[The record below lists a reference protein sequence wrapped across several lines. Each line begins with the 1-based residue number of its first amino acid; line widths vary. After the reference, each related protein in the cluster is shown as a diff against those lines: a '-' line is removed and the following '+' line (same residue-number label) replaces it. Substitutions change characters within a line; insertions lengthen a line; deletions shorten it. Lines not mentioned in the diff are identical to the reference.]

1 MVSKKSTKKSKSVRS
16 KKSAAQLENELAK
29 MLLELRAELNNFD
42 RINNE
47 LEDIT
52 GKQILSKQNKDF
64 LRRAM

>member
-1 MVSKKSTKKSKSVRS
+1 MVSKKSTSKTQRAP

-29 MLLELRAELNNFD
+29 MLIELRSELQNFD

>member
-1 MVSKKSTKKSKSVRS
+1 MVSKKSTSKTRRAP
-16 KKSAAQLENELAK
+16 KKSAVQLENELAK
-29 MLLELRAELNNFD
+29 MLIELRSELQNFD

>member
-1 MVSKKSTKKSKSVRS
+1 MVSKKSTSKTRRAP

-29 MLLELRAELNNFD
+29 MLIELRSELQNFD